1 MCPVRSNNDML
12 QVLKSSLFFLQQR
25 NIKQKFIALLKKFK
39 VSEDVSIN

>member
-1 MCPVRSNNDML
+1 MCSVRSNNDML
-12 QVLKSSLFFLQQR
+12 QVLKSFFFLQQR